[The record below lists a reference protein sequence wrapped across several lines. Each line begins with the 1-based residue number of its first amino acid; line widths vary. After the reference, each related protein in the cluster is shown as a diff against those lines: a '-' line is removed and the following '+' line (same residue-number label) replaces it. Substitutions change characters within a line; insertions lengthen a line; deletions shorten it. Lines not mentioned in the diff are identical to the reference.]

1 MTQIDGTSLSALNTT
16 LKQVTASIQSSEDQT
31 GSASSRAAAT
41 TSTTADQVTISDEAK
56 ALQQADASQTTAAT
70 TEEGEAKPAGG
81 SGGPAGAGGAAKSS
95 SSASSAVVDAT
106 IERIQKQIGKL
117 KEQIA
122 AAQADTSEEG
132 KEKLKA
138 LNNQLVQLSGALLE
152 AQQQKTELEAS
163 AS

>member
-56 ALQQADASQTTAAT
+56 AVHQADASQPTPATA
-70 TEEGEAKPAGG
+70 EEGEAKPAGG

-106 IERIQKQIGKL
+106 IERIQKQIEKL